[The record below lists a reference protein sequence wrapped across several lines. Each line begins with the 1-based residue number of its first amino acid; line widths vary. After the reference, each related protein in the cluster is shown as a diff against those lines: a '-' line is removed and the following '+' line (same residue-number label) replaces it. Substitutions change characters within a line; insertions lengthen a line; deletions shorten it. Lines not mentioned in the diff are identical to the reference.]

1 MGTTD
6 SVEKPIIFFD
16 GVCNLCNASV
26 QFIIKRDKEQR
37 FLFSSLQSKKAQKL
51 LPSEFVELN
60 NYQSLI
66 LKKGEDIKTKS
77 SAALTIS
84 KHLSGF
90 WPALYFFM
98 IIPKF
103 LRDFVYDI
111 IASNRYQWFGRKDE
125 CMIPSTELRARF
137 ID

>member
-6 SVEKPIIFFD
+6 PIEKPIIFFD

-26 QFIIKRDKEQR
+26 QFIIKRDKQGK
-37 FLFSSLQSKKAQKL
+37 FLFSSLQSTEAQRS
-51 LPSEFVELN
+51 LPSELVEFN
-60 NYQSLI
+60 NYQSLV

-84 KHLSGF
+84 RHLSGL

-103 LRDFVYDI
+103 LRDFIYDI
-111 IASNRYQWFGRKDE
+111 IASNRYKWFGRKDE
-125 CMIPSTELRARF
+125 CMIPSPEFKTRF
-137 ID
+137 IN